1 MTLLRSIVL
10 LFALLGQAWPV
21 QAVVRVNEPASCGM
35 SCCAELAAADLSA
48 CGCAESPAPAE
59 PANVPP
65 ANGRERVPQLLW
77 VSLEDGRF
85 ATRSAMSLENAQ
97 THLVE
102 SDLPKPPQ
110 VRLAVL
116 FCSLLN

>member
-10 LFALLGQAWPV
+10 IFALLAQAWPV
-21 QAVVRVNEPASCGM
+21 QAVLRVNEPARCGM
-35 SCCAELAAADLSA
+35 TCCTELAAAELSA
-48 CGCAESPAPAE
+48 CGCAEVPMPAE

-65 ANGRERVPQLLW
+65 SSGRERVPQLLW
-77 VSLEDGRF
+77 VSLEDVRF
-85 ATRSAMSLENAQ
+85 ATRPAMCLENAQ

-102 SDLPKPPQ
+102 SDLPESPH

-116 FCSLLN
+116 FCSFLN